1 MYICRNCGKKIKDID
16 KFVTCPY
23 CGSKIIVKERPP
35 IAKTV
40 KAE

>member
-1 MYICRNCGKKIKDID
+1 MYICKSCGKKVDQIE

-23 CGSKIIVKERPP
+23 CGAKMMDKERPP
-35 IAKTV
+35 IAKTI